1 MPRSHFLRWAAFSL
15 SVLITLFLAA
25 GCGHSVRDAAAPPA
39 PAANAP
45 APPGASAPAAAFQP
59 YTLLPPP
66 PPAPPVATPRHRV
79 LHLIRLHN
87 HIYLADSDRH
97 LYEAGRD
104 PQGHVYP
111 IYRDPATRV
120 TYPLYYDSG
129 RDNLYRLA
137 RADSGRFYRN
147 YVGEGRT
154 RFYGSDRDYER
165 IRPSDADRPVVT
177 DSYNTYND
185 GPSYGAGYP
194 TNNGYGP
201 RYAGYRPPSHHSSH
215 FNPNWLWAIP
225 VIIGAYLLLQ
235 PHHHSAPP
243 PVRSRPT
250 VTIVRQSAPVTI
262 INQISQAASVGYR
275 PLASPRPIYV
285 YPPGYTARPGYAS
298 APGYAPRDV
307 GYAPRDVRPHRR
319 IVPVAAA
326 PAAPAARAAFVRP
339 SARPALPAPV
349 SVAARPTARTVPH
362 AALHPLIRQA
372 SSVRRIAAPKHRVPP
387 LLIRRPAA
395 VSASRPVVH
404 HAAPAAP
411 RHVRR
416 RPVERP
422 RVIAP
427 PAPRPVRRR
436 VEAARPR
443 PAVRPPVVDRP
454 RVVRVPSPAVRP
466 SVSTRPRPAA
476 EPHRVPVSSAPRV
489 KHPAP
494 RIERPASAPRRPTPL
509 RPVEARPRQVRF
521 APPVQ
526 AREERKRPDA
536 PRREDRPKAA
546 PKPRAA
552 AKPARR

>member
-79 LHLIRLHN
+79 LHLTRLHN

-137 RADSGRFYRN
+137 RADGGRFYRN

-165 IRPSDADRPVVT
+165 ITPSDADRPIVT
-177 DSYNTYND
+177 DSYN
-185 GPSYGAGYP
+185 

-262 INQISQAASVGYR
+262 INQISQAAPVGYR

-326 PAAPAARAAFVRP
+326 PAAPVARAAFVRP

-349 SVAARPTARTVPH
+349 SLAARPTARTVPH

-476 EPHRVPVSSAPRV
+476 PRHYAPWRRGRVRSVS
-489 KHPAP
+489 
-494 RIERPASAPRRPTPL
+494 RR
-509 RPVEARPRQVRF
+509 RSEHA
-521 APPVQ
+521 
-526 AREERKRPDA
+526 RKRPDA